1 MKSYSGLFYG
11 SLLIGPTAKGN
22 LRGEQNILKKRVLL
36 PVFAAFMIFAG
47 ANSHEAEA
55 ASVDQLT
62 SSAYKYIGTPYIYGG
77 TTTRGFDC
85 SGFTRQVFSDLGI
98 SLPRTSGA
106 QYGQGQAVAKSNLQA
121 GDLLFFNTSGAG
133 VSHVGIYIGD
143 QKFIH
148 SQTNQGVSVTS
159 IHASYWASRYIGA
172 KRVKSFSTAE
182 LAKAE
187 VKNAQIDFSVYA
199 SRGEVAIQLAKA
211 LNLDTSDTSSPFADV
226 KPSAKYAGAATALNK
241 IGVFSGDEHGKFNPA
256 SPITRAQL
264 AKILVVAFDLQ
275 QEGDAPHFKD
285 VPTSHWSSE
294 YIATLASTG
303 ITVGKGD
310 GTFAVNDYV
319 TLTHLEAFINRAQQQ

>member
-1 MKSYSGLFYG
+1 M
-11 SLLIGPTAKGN
+11 
-22 LRGEQNILKKRVLL
+22 KKRVLL

-47 ANSHEAEA
+47 TDAHEADA

-62 SSAYKYIGTPYIYGG
+62 TSAYQYIGTPYVYGG

-98 SLPRTSGA
+98 SLPRTSGS
-106 QYGQGQAVAKSNLQA
+106 QYGQGQSVTKGNLQA
-121 GDLLFFNTSGAG
+121 GDLIFFNTSGAG

-148 SQTNQGVSVTS
+148 SQTSRGVSVS
-159 IHASYWASRYIGA
+159 NINESYWAKRYIGA
-172 KRVKSFSTAE
+172 KRVANFSTIE
-182 LAKAE
+182 VAKAE
-187 VKNAQIDFSVYA
+187 VKNAQIDFSVYT

-211 LNLDTSDTSSPFADV
+211 LNLDTSDTNSPFADV
-226 KPSAKYAGAATALNK
+226 KPSAKYAGAVSALSQL
-241 IGVFSGDEHGKFNPA
+241 GVFSGDEHGKFNPA

-264 AKILVVAFDLQ
+264 AKVLVVAFDLQ
-275 QEGDAPHFKD
+275 QQGDAPTFTD
-285 VPTSHWSSE
+285 VPTSHWASE
-294 YIATLASTG
+294 YVATLASTG